1 MKPLI
6 QVVDIH
12 KTYTTGGSSF
22 AALRGVSLEIQS
34 GEFVAIMGPSG
45 SGKSTL
51 LHLLGGLDK
60 PNAGALEVDGLALHK
75 LNETQLALFRRQHVG
90 FVFQFFNLI
99 ANLTVQD
106 NIELPAL
113 LEGIGQRR
121 AEVSRRSHELMATL
135 GITAQ
140 AKKLP
145 AQLSGGQ
152 RQRVAIA
159 RALING
165 PKLLLADEPTGNL
178 DSASGSEV
186 LHLFKTL
193 NAEGQTIVLVTHD
206 PGAAAHASRVVFVRD
221 GLIRSD
227 ETGLDRAAIAYRLS
241 ELPAQALTPSSP

>member
-1 MKPLI
+1 MTPLI
-6 QVVDIH
+6 QVADIH
-12 KTYTTGGSSF
+12 KTYTSGGSSF

-60 PNAGALEVDGLALHK
+60 PNAGELEVNGLALHK

-106 NIELPAL
+106 NIELPGL

-121 AEVSRRSHELMATL
+121 AQVSLRAQALMTTL
-135 GITAQ
+135 GIAAQ

-159 RALING
+159 RALINE

-178 DSASGSEV
+178 DSASGAEV
-186 LHLFKTL
+186 LRLFKTL

-206 PGAAAHASRVVFVRD
+206 PGAAAYASRVVFLRD

-241 ELPAQALTPSSP
+241 ELPTHALTTSDP